1 MSIGL
6 SPKLPLT
13 RDPKDGYTLNKDYVS
28 MIRQNLKMLLLTA
41 PGERI
46 MEPVFG
52 VGLRNF
58 LFLQNSE
65 HTHSIIEKTIREQV
79 SMFMSFV
86 EVVAVDISPVD
97 TMTNSSE
104 SGLDIYLEF
113 RIVPL
118 DILDILL
125 VTVES

>member
-118 DILDILL
+118 DILDILR

>member
-65 HTHSIIEKTIREQV
+65 HTHSIIEKAIREQV

-118 DILDILL
+118 DILDILR